1 MQVYSRCMVVKFEG
15 WTFRESKRG
24 LRLPCGLELE
34 AFVDGLGNRRSVTG
48 FEQVHVTDS
57 ALGCLA
63 AAADVVLGGHAL
75 EVDIPAVELALSH
88 DEPGSDGRSSLDG
101 GSCGLSCDV
110 FCGFFSFL
118 CHDFEV
124 FGV

>member
-1 MQVYSRCMVVKFEG
+1 MQVYSRCIAVKFKG
-15 WTFRESKRG
+15 LTFRESKRG

-34 AFVDGLGNRRSVTG
+34 AFVDGLGNRRSVAG
-48 FEQVHVTDS
+48 FEQMHVTDS
-57 ALGCLA
+57 ALGGLA
-63 AAADVVLGGHAL
+63 AAADVVFGGHAL
-75 EVDIPAVELALSH
+75 KVDVPAVELALSH
-88 DEPGSDGRSSLDG
+88 DELGSDGRSSLDG

>member
-1 MQVYSRCMVVKFEG
+1 MQVYSRCIAVKFKG
-15 WTFRESKRG
+15 LTFRESKRG

-34 AFVDGLGNRRSVTG
+34 AFVDGLGNGRSVAG
-48 FEQVHVTDS
+48 FEQVHVADS
-57 ALGCLA
+57 ALGGFA
-63 AAADVVLGGHAL
+63 SAADVVLGGHAL
-75 EVDIPAVELALSH
+75 EVDVPAVELALSH
-88 DEPGSDGRSSLDG
+88 DELGSDGRSSLDG

>member
-1 MQVYSRCMVVKFEG
+1 MRVRLSG
-15 WTFRESKRG
+15 ESKRG

-34 AFVDGLGNRRSVTG
+34 AFVDGLGNGRSVAG

-57 ALGCLA
+57 ALGGLA
-63 AAADVVLGGHAL
+63 SAADVVLGGHAL
-75 EVDIPAVELALSH
+75 EVDVPAVELALSH
-88 DEPGSDGRSSLDG
+88 DELGSYCRNSLDG
-101 GSCGLSCDV
+101 GSCGLSDFL

>member
-1 MQVYSRCMVVKFEG
+1 MTIGREKREG
-15 WTFRESKRG
+15 LTLS
-24 LRLPCGLELE
+24 LSLELE
-34 AFVDGLGNRRSVTG
+34 AFVNVLGYGSSVAG
-48 FEQVHVTDS
+48 FEQVHIAYC

-63 AAADVVLGGHAL
+63 AAADVVLGGYTL
-75 EVDIPAVELALSH
+75 EVDVPAVELVLSH
-88 DEPGSDGRSSLDG
+88 DELGSDGRNGLDSG
-101 GSCGLSCDV
+101 ICGFFSGATRCCVLSDFL

>member
-1 MQVYSRCMVVKFEG
+1 MQVYSRCIAVKFKG
-15 WTFRESKRG
+15 LTFRESKRG

-34 AFVDGLGNRRSVTG
+34 AFVDGLGDSRSVAG
-48 FEQVHVTDS
+48 FEQVHVADS
-57 ALGCLA
+57 ALGGFA
-63 AAADVVLGGHAL
+63 SAADVVLGGHAL
-75 EVDIPAVELALSH
+75 EVDVPAVELALSH
-88 DEPGSDGRSSLDG
+88 DELGSDGRSSFDG

-124 FGV
+124 FGD

>member
-1 MQVYSRCMVVKFEG
+1 MVVNLEG
-15 WTFRESKRG
+15 LTCRESKRG

-34 AFVDGLGNRRSVTG
+34 AFVDGLENRRSVAG

-57 ALGCLA
+57 AFGGFA
-63 AAADVVLGGHAL
+63 SAADVVLGGHAL
-75 EVDIPAVELALSH
+75 EVYVPAVELALSH
-88 DEPGSDGRSSLDG
+88 DELGSYGRSSIDG

-118 CHDFEV
+118 CPDFEV